1 MNKTICYIGID
12 IGIICIIFSFAAFSG
27 DAAISSGTYTNHSV
41 YGGDAYTGIQ
51 NAAADTAN
59 NVAKLGSGIE
69 ALHSKVSQIGG
80 FLLLIL
86 GALITLNYSKQ
97 LLEINEAE
105 EENSYTPDNETSPKC
120 CAVCGHTISEGADFC
135 ANCGNKV
142 SSVPLEKT
150 PNDNEW
156 KCSKCGLVNPGYTD
170 TCSCG
175 NPKQENE

>member
-1 MNKTICYIGID
+1 MNKTICYIGIA

-59 NVAKLGSGIE
+59 NVVKLGSGIE
-69 ALHSKVSQIGG
+69 ALYDKISQVGG
-80 FLLLIL
+80 FILLIA
-86 GALITLNYSKQ
+86 GALIILNYSKQ
-97 LLEINEAE
+97 LAEINEAE
-105 EENSYTPDNETSPKC
+105 EEYIYIPDTQNNPKC
-120 CAVCGHTISEGADFC
+120 CDVCGHTVSDGADFC

-142 SSVPLEKT
+142 YSAPVEKT

-156 KCSKCGLVNPGYTD
+156 KCSKCGTVNPNYTG

-175 NPKQENE
+175 NSRQENE